1 LLSRKPIDG
10 SHMRL
15 KWLCFCRENKIFILV
30 LVITRL
36 LILVLTNNQ
45 ILVITL
51 QKKIKK
57 IGELYG
63 RFFLGIRTLVVE
75 HGDSSP
81 FTSNGQRVKG

>member
-1 LLSRKPIDG
+1 MEYYQR
-10 SHMRL
+10 
-15 KWLCFCRENKIFILV
+15 
-30 LVITRL
+30 ITRR
-36 LILVLTNNQ
+36 LVLTNNQ

-51 QKKIKK
+51 QKKKK
-57 IGELYG
+57 LGELYG

>member
-1 LLSRKPIDG
+1 VRIKYLSG
-10 SHMRL
+10 SHDYQTPGINEL
-15 KWLCFCRENKIFILV
+15 PN
-30 LVITRL
+30 
-36 LILVLTNNQ
+36 
-45 ILVITL
+45 
-51 QKKIKK
+51 IKK